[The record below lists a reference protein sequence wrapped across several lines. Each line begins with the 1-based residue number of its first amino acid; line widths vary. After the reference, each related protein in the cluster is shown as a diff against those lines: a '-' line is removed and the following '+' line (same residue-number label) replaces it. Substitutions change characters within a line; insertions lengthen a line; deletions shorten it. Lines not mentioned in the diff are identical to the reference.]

1 MKRLLVLLL
10 PLLMFSCAH
19 KQEEAPEDQ
28 GPTAVDRVDAL
39 YNSFAEG
46 DVEAVLAGLADDVEW
61 NEAEGFI
68 YYNGGS
74 YVGKD
79 AVLNGVFGR
88 IGAEWEYRNLV
99 DRKMSAMGDDGVLVT
114 GRYQAKNNATGKMLD
129 AQFAHV
135 WKMRDS
141 LVMSFQQYTDT
152 KQAAEVVM
160 MDEMGDEASED
171 EGNP

>member
-1 MKRLLVLLL
+1 MKKLLVLLL
-10 PLLMFSCAH
+10 PLLLVSCAQKH
-19 KQEEAPEDQ
+19 QEAPDDQ

-39 YNSFAEG
+39 YNAFAEG
-46 DVEAVLAGLADDVEW
+46 DVEGVLAGMAEDVEW

-68 YYNGGS
+68 YYGDGP

-79 AVLNGVFGR
+79 AVLNGVFAR
-88 IGAEWEYRNLV
+88 IGAEWEYWHLV
-99 DRKMSAMGDDGVLVT
+99 DRTMSAMGDDGVLVT

-160 MDEMGDEASED
+160 ADETSDEEA
-171 EGNP
+171 NPE